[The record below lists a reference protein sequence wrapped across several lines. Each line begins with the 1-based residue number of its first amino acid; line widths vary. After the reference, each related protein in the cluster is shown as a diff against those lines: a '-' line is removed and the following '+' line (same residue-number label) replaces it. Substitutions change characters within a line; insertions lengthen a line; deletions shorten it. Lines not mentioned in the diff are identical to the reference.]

1 MTKLHCLSWSAF
13 VHKLKTHSFTR
24 DLIFTEYI
32 VLLTSLISADAELL
46 SECSI
51 EGLEWEYQKYNVLS
65 TESSKSKYFQL
76 IKHCASGMIKMIK
89 LKNKITSIFD
99 LNFVLR
105 YSI

>member
-1 MTKLHCLSWSAF
+1 MYT
-13 VHKLKTHSFTR
+13 KLKTHSFTR

-32 VLLTSLISADAELL
+32 VLLMSLISADAELL
-46 SECSI
+46 SDCSI

-65 TESSKSKYFQL
+65 TEIFKVKFFSVDKTLRFWYYLLSYKN
-76 IKHCASGMIKMIK
+76 
-89 LKNKITSIFD
+89 NKIEKQDKFNFD

>member
-65 TESSKSKYFQL
+65 TESSKSKYFQW
-76 IKHCASGMIKMIK
+76 IKHCASG
-89 LKNKITSIFD
+89 ITY
-99 LNFVLR
+99 L
-105 YSI
+105 